1 VEILQ
6 VLCHPQPGSL
16 NHAAADRVRK
26 ALTAAGHVVRFH
38 DLYAD
43 RFDPVLSSAELRRG
57 YSFDPLVQACCNE
70 LETAGG
76 LLFVHPEW
84 WGGPP
89 ALLKGWIERVF
100 RPGLAYELMEEE
112 GEHRR
117 TQGLLG
123 GRRALVIA
131 TTDRAEPGLLET
143 FWSDA
148 VLAYSGIT
156 AQRILVLRSLRRAS
170 AAERS
175 AWLEESARVAVDWLA
190 NPDERDEPP
199 PA

>member
-1 VEILQ
+1 VEVLQ

-16 NHAAADRVRK
+16 NHAAADLVRK
-26 ALTAAGHVVRFH
+26 ALTDAGHVVRFH
-38 DLYAD
+38 DLYAE
-43 RFDPVLSSAELRRG
+43 RFDPVLSAAELKRG
-57 YSFDPLVQACCNE
+57 YSFEPQVQTCSNE
-70 LETAGG
+70 LEAAGG
-76 LLFVHPEW
+76 LIFVHPEW

-100 RPGLAYELMEEE
+100 RPGLAYELVEEE

-123 GRRALVIA
+123 GRRALVLA
-131 TTDRAEPGLLET
+131 TTDRPEPGALET

-148 VLAYSGIT
+148 VLAYCGIT
-156 AQRILVLRSLRRAS
+156 AWRILVLRSVRRAQP
-170 AAERS
+170 AQRT

-190 NPDERDEPP
+190 RPDVRAPT